1 MLLYTDSFKKELLL
15 RWSKIQ
21 RKLKE
26 LDVEAC
32 LISTNVNSWY
42 AVGQII
48 IGYVYLRQEG
58 EPLVFVRRPS
68 DITGNNVYPIRKI
81 EQIPDIF
88 ADLQMELPQSILLEG
103 DEISYAEWMRY
114 KAVFNTERC
123 INGTHALRQVRS
135 IKTDY
140 EVAELRES
148 ARLQSIA
155 YKDIPLLYRPG
166 MTDHEFTVEVERLFR
181 LRGNLGL
188 FRIFGSSM
196 EAFMGSVLV
205 GENAAAT
212 SPYDFA
218 LGGKGMHSS
227 LPFGHS
233 GLLLEKG
240 KSIMVDINGNFNG
253 YIADQ
258 TRTFSIGELSE
269 EAYYAHKVSLE
280 IQQVLAEEGKP
291 GTVCEELY
299 QRSLQI
305 VKKHNLEDCY
315 MGIEQQAKFVG
326 HGVGLVIN
334 ELPVLC
340 DRNKELLETNMTIAL
355 EPKFII
361 KGVGAVG
368 TENTY
373 VVTDKGMEKL
383 TFAPEDII
391 EL

>member
-1 MLLYTDSFKKELLL
+1 MLLYTESFKKELNL
-15 RWSKIQ
+15 RWQKIQ
-21 RKLKE
+21 VKLRE

-32 LISTNVNSWY
+32 LISTNVNLWY
-42 AVGQII
+42 ATGRII
-48 IGYVYLRQEG
+48 NGYVYLRQEG
-58 EPLVFVRRPS
+58 EPLVFVRRPANV
-68 DITGNNVYPIRKI
+68 TGENVYHIRKV
-81 EQIPDIF
+81 EQIAEILSELKI
-88 ADLQMELPQSILLEG
+88 DLPSTILFEG

-114 KAVFNTERC
+114 KAVFGTENC
-123 INGTHALRQVRS
+123 VNGTNALRQVRS
-135 IKTDY
+135 VKTDY
-140 EVAELRES
+140 EIAELTES
-148 ARLQSIA
+148 AHLQSIA
-155 YKDIPLLYRPG
+155 YKEIPLLYRAG
-166 MTDHEFTVEVERLFR
+166 MTDHEFTVEVERMFR
-181 LRGNLGL
+181 LKGNLGI

-205 GENAAAT
+205 GENAEAP

-233 GLLLEKG
+233 GVLLEEG

-258 TRTFSIGELSE
+258 TRTFSIGELTE
-269 EAYYAHKVSLE
+269 EAYYAHNVSIE
-280 IQQVLAEEGKP
+280 MQQILAEMAKP
-291 GTVCEELY
+291 GVPCEDVYLK
-299 QRSLQI
+299 SLQ
-305 VKKHNLEDCY
+305 VAKKHNLEDCF
-315 MGIEQQAKFVG
+315 MGIGQQAKFVG

-340 DRNKELLETNMTIAL
+340 DRNKELLCENMTIAL

-373 VVTDKGMEKL
+373 VVKNNGMEKI
-383 TFAPEDII
+383 TFAPEEII